1 MGTNI
6 TPDNIRGFVVSSGL
20 STDNLWTAQSSFTNA
35 SPHPAAPEPGGDYDL
50 GLTASG
56 GFTSTDSLR
65 IQTQR
70 AGHIGR
76 AAFVW
81 RETSETDFYGFDPS
95 NIISRWDSI
104 IDGSTILT
112 IDNII
117 LDCIDNAD
125 GSSVI
130 LYQHLNGT
138 SANRVVRAVHRDI
151 NGTLTSTNIYTQT
164 NLSQNLFGG
173 LCRLS
178 DDSILAVY
186 MRSNTANNKANLQSA
201 RSYDNGQTWFVQST
215 TCLPEDIDLAGSF
228 GAGNTG
234 FDNINRIRIA
244 ESRGEVLLIIA
255 AVAHNT
261 TPASTDLILQYV
273 STDNGASFV
282 FVAQTNGQNAY
293 YRPDLVVRNGV
304 FLLGYIIGTGNAEVL
319 EMESATVQVDTAQL
333 FAPVQITN

>member
-1 MGTNI
+1 MGTNV

-20 STDNLWTAQSSFTNA
+20 SIDNLWNAESSFTIA
-35 SPHPAAPEPGGDYDL
+35 SPQPAAPQPGGDYDL

-65 IQTQR
+65 IQTQI

-81 RETSETDFYGFDPS
+81 REQNETDFYGFDPS
-95 NIISRWDSI
+95 NSISRWDSI
-104 IDGSTILT
+104 INGSAVVT
-112 IDNII
+112 IDNVV
-117 LDCIDNAD
+117 LDCVDNAD
-125 GSSVI
+125 GSSVM

-138 SANRVVRAVHRDI
+138 SGNRVVRAVHRDTD
-151 NGTLTSTNIYTQT
+151 GTLTSTNIYTQT

-186 MRSNTANNKANLQSA
+186 MRSNTANNTANLQSA
-201 RSYDNGQTWFVQST
+201 RSYDNGQTWYVQSS

-244 ESRGEVLLIIA
+244 ESRGEILLIIA

-261 TPASTDLILQYV
+261 TPASTDVILQYV
-273 STDNGASFV
+273 STDNGSSFC
-282 FVAQTNGQNAY
+282 FCGTDQWTECILQT
-293 YRPDLVVRNGV
+293 RPC
-304 FLLGYIIGTGNAEVL
+304 GT
-319 EMESATVQVDTAQL
+319 
-333 FAPVQITN
+333 